1 MYKSHG
7 ETASVSKFAEEEEL
21 ECCRFAQWQKDCQ
34 QAGLH
39 NSTISTKSNSM
50 STGDCVAH
58 HEPCTMDIY
67 SETVIVNTGIS
78 RKTILLTMVRM
89 RRSPLT
95 VAQRV
100 TDIKTTRATVWI
112 IQETR

>member
-1 MYKSHG
+1 MSH
-7 ETASVSKFAEEEEL
+7 A
-21 ECCRFAQWQKDCQ
+21 
-34 QAGLH
+34 
-39 NSTISTKSNSM
+39 
-50 STGDCVAH
+50 
-58 HEPCTMDIY
+58 TMDTY

-100 TDIKTTRATVWI
+100 TDIKTTCATVWI

>member
-1 MYKSHG
+1 
-7 ETASVSKFAEEEEL
+7 
-21 ECCRFAQWQKDCQ
+21 
-34 QAGLH
+34 
-39 NSTISTKSNSM
+39 
-50 STGDCVAH
+50 
-58 HEPCTMDIY
+58 MDTY

-78 RKTILLTMVRM
+78 RKTILLTMARM

-100 TDIKTTRATVWI
+100 TDIKTTCATVWI